1 MSRPAEMTPPPLA
14 SSLTQLAQDLIADY
28 HALRAGTLGVREA
41 RARALLARE
50 ALRAVHLNFEGLRF
64 MSEQAKLIDGKP
76 ERAR

>member
-1 MSRPAEMTPPPLA
+1 MARPTEVAPPLA

-28 HALRAGTLGVREA
+28 HALRDGSLSVREA
-41 RARALLARE
+41 RARALVARE

-64 MSEQAKLIDGKP
+64 ISEQAKLIDGKP